1 MRLVD
6 PFAQIVSARHE
17 GCIIAAVEVHLHML
31 QSLISRPFWDNK
43 IKIAILA
50 LATYMA
56 MC

>member
-1 MRLVD
+1 M
-6 PFAQIVSARHE
+6 F
-17 GCIIAAVEVHLHML
+17 

>member
-1 MRLVD
+1 MIELVT
-6 PFAQIVSARHE
+6 SH
-17 GCIIAAVEVHLHML
+17 
-31 QSLISRPFWDNK
+31 PFWNMK